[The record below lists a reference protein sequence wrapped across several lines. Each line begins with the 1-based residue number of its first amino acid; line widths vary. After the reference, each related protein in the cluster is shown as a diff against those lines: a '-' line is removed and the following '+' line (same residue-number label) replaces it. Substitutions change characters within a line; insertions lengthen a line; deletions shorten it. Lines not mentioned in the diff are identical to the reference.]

1 MNSSNHFK
9 INKADVVYEM
19 FDDEVI
25 IINLDSGNYYSFGQS
40 GTDMWRLIESDLA
53 FGEMVKWLRDNC
65 EEDGPGIIES
75 VLKESL
81 EELER
86 EGLIVL
92 DESQKSSTEKRL
104 DSPAIIK
111 PRTDKIVFEKP
122 ILEKHSDMQ
131 DFLLVDPIHEIDY
144 TEWPK

>member
-53 FGEMVKWLRDNC
+53 FGEMVKWLQDNC
-65 EEDGPGIIES
+65 EEDGPDIIES

-104 DSPAIIK
+104 DSPDIIE

>member
-1 MNSSNHFK
+1 MNSSNHFI

-40 GTDMWRLIESDLA
+40 GTDMWRLIESGLA

-65 EEDGPGIIES
+65 EEDGPDIIES

-81 EELER
+81 EELEQ

-104 DSPAIIK
+104 DNPAIIE

>member
-1 MNSSNHFK
+1 
-9 INKADVVYEM
+9 
-19 FDDEVI
+19 
-25 IINLDSGNYYSFGQS
+25 
-40 GTDMWRLIESDLA
+40 
-53 FGEMVKWLRDNC
+53 
-65 EEDGPGIIES
+65 
-75 VLKESL
+75 
-81 EELER
+81 
-86 EGLIVL
+86 VL

-104 DSPAIIK
+104 DNPAIIE